1 MSPDDGL
8 FTTKHTKTE
17 WGAREST
24 RMIANG
30 PSESETRNPEPDL
43 PCDLSAI
50 LSAILSTIALAKAE
64 ASAKQGR
71 GIF

>member
-1 MSPDDGL
+1 
-8 FTTKHTKTE
+8 
-17 WGAREST
+17 
-24 RMIANG
+24 MIANG